1 MVHLILTGAT
11 GLVGSAVLSHILS
24 LPGGVVT
31 TSGSIYPKSNTTQTI
46 SKLTILTR
54 STAIPM
60 LSSTPPPGTP
70 RVNTATQIEVVTHK
84 DFSVY
89 DSDVLAKLRGAD
101 ACIWALG
108 ISQSD
113 VDAAAYV
120 RITRDYALEAA
131 KAFSTLR
138 ESATSASSHETKAA
152 GGAPSIDG
160 QDDAVE
166 AAARKFK
173 FIYISGEG
181 ATLTPKWYTPRFG
194 RVKGETEQALL
205 SLSQQARHSG
215 TLAVYSARPAGVDAL
230 KQPWVWDPV
239 MAEKRTSF
247 QRTWLS
253 LLLPPIALL
262 WPSQHTPTAELGKVL
277 VEMAVDPSREPFDPR
292 DSGISGEGRTVGNV
306 ALRRFGGL

>member
-11 GLVGSAVLSHILS
+11 GLVGSSVLSHILS

-31 TSGSIYPKSNTTQTI
+31 SSGSIYPKSSNNTTQTI

-54 STAIPM
+54 SAAIPM

-70 RVNTATQIEVVTHK
+70 RANTATEIEVVTHK

-108 ISQSD
+108 ISQND

-120 RITRDYALEAA
+120 RITKDYAMAAA

-138 ESATSASSHETKAA
+138 ESAAAASSHETKAA
-152 GGAPSIDG
+152 SGASSTDE
-160 QDDAVE
+160 QED
-166 AAARKFK
+166 AAAQKFK
-173 FIYISGEG
+173 FIYVSGEG
-181 ATLTPKWYTPRFG
+181 ATLTPKWHTARFG
-194 RVKGETEQALL
+194 RVKGETEQSLL
-205 SLSQQARHSG
+205 SLSQQAPFSDR
-215 TLAVYSARPAGVDAL
+215 LAVYSARPAGVDAL
-230 KQPWVWDPV
+230 KQPWVLDPV
-239 MAEKRTSF
+239 MREKRTAF
-247 QRTWLS
+247 QRILLR
-253 LLLPPIALL
+253 LLLPPIAMLL
-262 WPSQHTPTAELGKVL
+262 PSAHTPTAELGRVL
-277 VEMAVDPSREPFDPR
+277 VEMAVDPSREPFDAR
-292 DSGISGEGRTVGNV
+292 DPGISGEGRTVGNV